1 MSKKNNFTAILC
13 LGVILFSGGLFVG
26 HLLSRGVDVVVQE
39 DSMILGIVKGGKFQP
54 VWPEKSI
61 LDSVRLTKI
70 QMQEARSPESGEI
83 DLSKYE
89 GQAVMVDGNGGGG
102 GWVYDARIVDA
113 AGPILT
119 VLVMERFVELFP
131 NTNL

>member
-1 MSKKNNFTAILC
+1 MIKKNNFTVMLC
-13 LGVILFSGGLFVG
+13 LGIIIISGSLLVG
-26 HLLSRGVDVVVQE
+26 HLLSSSTDDMTNG
-39 DSMILGIVKGGKFQP
+39 DSMILGIVNNGKFQP
-54 VWPEKSI
+54 VWPEKSV

-89 GQAVMVDGNGGGG
+89 GKAVMVDGNGGGG

-119 VLVMERFVELFP
+119 ILVLERFSQSRKE
-131 NTNL
+131 